1 MRTKFSFSELGG
13 ILTSTKKPDIVKIAS
28 GVDAENAPVAD
39 AMESVCRVADV
50 LDEIGKSELA
60 DELMKSTQALLAG
73 IAKRAEDEEDEA
85 GEADKEDSGEKEE
98 KEKEEVMSVKCP
110 HCDKEFDVVVEYE
123 AGDGFEIETPSEEAK
138 EHMDKEKEEEH
149 EGQEENGPGTIR

>member
-73 IAKRAEDEEDEA
+73 IAKKAEDEEDEG
-85 GEADKEDSGEKEE
+85 GEADQEDSGEKKE
-98 KEKEEVMSVKCP
+98 EKEEVMSVKCP
-110 HCDKEFDVVVEYE
+110 HCQKDFDVVVEYE
-123 AGDGFEIETPSEEAK
+123 DGECEVEPEKAEAGE
-138 EHMDKEKEEEH
+138 KEKKEED